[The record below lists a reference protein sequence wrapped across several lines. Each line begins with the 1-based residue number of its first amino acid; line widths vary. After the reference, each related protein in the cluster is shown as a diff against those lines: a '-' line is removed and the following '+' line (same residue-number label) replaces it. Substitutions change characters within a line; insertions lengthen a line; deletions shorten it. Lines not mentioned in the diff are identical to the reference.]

1 MLGFFRLRARSW
13 WIAGAYGL
21 FATPIIVV
29 TSYAMMDDREK
40 ALAAGCNGCNG
51 CMEKPVA
58 PGSFVAEV
66 EGYAAQ
72 KPASSES

>member
-21 FATPIIVV
+21 FATPLIAV
-29 TSYAMMDDREK
+29 TSYAMMGDREK
-40 ALAAGCNGCNG
+40 ALAAGCNGC
-51 CMEKPVA
+51 MEKPVA
-58 PGSFVAEV
+58 PDSFVAEV